1 MSDSIG
7 TRPDST
13 FRLRRRTPGSF
24 VMVPCPKIGRSLRC
38 QGQLER
44 ALAIVLAGC
53 PVARQIQEQPMK
65 IWYGWNES
73 RQGTQI
79 RLLEQEPKTRRD
91 RTTGERYS
99 YVVPDFL
106 VSMLDGTYLL
116 IEVKPSRKLA
126 TEVVQRKLAVAATL
140 AANREWSF
148 HVVTERELFR
158 TPLVRNLSFVARY
171 RLFAEN
177 PAISAQLLHQV
188 TEEGIQF
195 GKLIGNS
202 SCELLSS
209 EQHALHLLASE
220 QLSFDP
226 VLQELTNSSRVY
238 PKSVIS
244 WDPFDLAWASSFYSM
259 DGPIVWSA
267 NSPTTATLPKTQ
279 NST

>member
-1 MSDSIG
+1 
-7 TRPDST
+7 
-13 FRLRRRTPGSF
+13 
-24 VMVPCPKIGRSLRC
+24 
-38 QGQLER
+38 
-44 ALAIVLAGC
+44 
-53 PVARQIQEQPMK
+53 MK

-209 EQHALHLLASE
+209 KQHALHLLASE